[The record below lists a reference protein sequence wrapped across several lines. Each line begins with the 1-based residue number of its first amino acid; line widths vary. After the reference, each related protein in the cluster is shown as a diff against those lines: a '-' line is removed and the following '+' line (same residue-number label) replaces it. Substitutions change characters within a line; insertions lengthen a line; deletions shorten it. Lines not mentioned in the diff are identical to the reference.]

1 MFHFVWV
8 LPQFQ
13 AILEVEEEDNNI
25 GNDYVLIIKK
35 TKQKKKQGTA
45 GFTTRS
51 KPAKAKAFTYK
62 SNPPVFI
69 KVASLWMRVVVA
81 K

>member
-1 MFHFVWV
+1 MFHFVWMF
-8 LPQFQ
+8 PQFQ
-13 AILEVEEEDNNI
+13 AILEVEEEENNC
-25 GNDYVLIIKK
+25 GNDYVIIIKK
-35 TKQKKKQGTA
+35 TKQKQGTA

-69 KVASLWMRVVVA
+69 KVASLWMRVVVVE
-81 K
+81 